1 MIEKDCC
8 RVGVLPLV
16 TIKNIEGSETVLN
29 NGANKFGQLDRF
41 SARHLSIMAMLM
53 AMRIA
58 MSFIPAVKIGNII
71 QMGFGFIGTGIV
83 ASILGPFYMIIFAI
97 AYDLIDVFIV
107 NPGFPFFPGFLLS
120 AILAG
125 FIYARFFWR
134 KEPTWKR
141 VILATLIVTVFIN
154 IGLNT
159 IWLKIMYKEAWR
171 ALIIPRLIK
180 NAISFPL
187 NSVVLYFVLNTRSI
201 KRVINQYQF

>member
-1 MIEKDCC
+1 M
-8 RVGVLPLV
+8 
-16 TIKNIEGSETVLN
+16 LN
-29 NGANKFGQLDRF
+29 NRANKFGQLDRF
-41 SARHLSIMAMLM
+41 SAKHLSIMAMLM

-71 QMGFGFIGTGIV
+71 QMGFGFIGTGIA
-83 ASILGPFYMIIFAI
+83 ASILGPIYMMVFATT
-97 AYDLIDVFIV
+97 YDLIDIFII

-125 FIYARFFWR
+125 FIYACLLWR

-159 IWLKIMYKEAWR
+159 IWLKIMYGEAWR
-171 ALIIPRLIK
+171 ALIIPRLVK

-187 NSVVLYFVLNTRSI
+187 NSAVLYFILNTRSI
-201 KRVINQYQF
+201 KRVINEYQF